1 MASLSIRKLPDEVH
15 RTLRIRAAQND
26 NSTEA
31 EARAILKSAVQPEA
45 RIKLGSMLA
54 ELGREVGLAEE
65 EFAIFQQVRDRTP
78 AEPVKFA

>member
-15 RTLRIRAAQND
+15 RALRIRAARNG

-54 ELGREVGLAEE
+54 EIGREVGLTEE
-65 EFAIFQQVRDRTP
+65 EFATFQQVRDKTP
-78 AEPVKFA
+78 AEPVKFE